1 MKVLK
6 LTILSILVS
15 LSFFIVPILR
25 AETTNLEIYYFG
37 DSETYELTTLRIH
50 DLDTFEYYD
59 FTSEEYLI
67 NDVVWLK
74 FTLVDIELINT
85 NYQLILT
92 IDEYV
97 KVYPFTLDEP
107 FKTETLYQYYLRGSN
122 LTSNTEALTSLVS
135 YATFIDGKNIKVV
148 TSAKSTGVPTI
159 KVQSNDVFSEVKSI
173 KDLVDGYLIELED
186 DLDVKRE
193 YTLDFDFNDGF
204 GYQRVNVRLD
214 GIYNQGFFESAYH
227 YDSNDL
233 GSTYTKSRTTFK
245 LWAPTL
251 NSVKLN
257 LYSEGTKTVF
267 DMQPSAYGVYVFT
280 FIGDAKNRSYTY
292 SFERFGVEYE
302 IVDPYSKHLSSD
314 LTKSL
319 VVALDETNPS
329 DFTSIELPYFS
340 GSYGDAVIYETSIH
354 QMTGDP
360 LSNGT
365 YKDTY
370 VGLSRSNTTYEYKD
384 TEYTTGI
391 AHLKELGITHVA
403 LSDLLDTKNSLSVI
417 NRAFQF
423 DQSITKDIYEVKNLI
438 KAMANNG
445 IRVILDID
453 LYNPV
458 IEGLELLMPGY
469 YYEQTNGE
477 IIKNENKEAFFNTD
491 HSMTSRYIE
500 SSLAYLLEEYKLSA
514 LKISPLNGLM
524 IDDLNKIQRLGTA
537 LDEDFLM
544 YGEFNSY
551 TSKPLTGKL
560 TKQALDQVKFVGVID
575 QSLNTSENAW
585 VKGGSLGAQTK
596 RNILSSSTPEFNN
609 LTPHQMFNRL
619 PDMSNLTYSE
629 RQQYKALYLLSFSTP
644 VIRGG
649 EEFNNT
655 SSVLKYQNKEN
666 NQTFKM
672 YKDLIDFRF
681 NHLSIKLPEHREI
694 KSMVNIQSDAN
705 LIYYRITNQ
714 YDLYPDILIIH
725 HNSVNN
731 STSFTLPEGLPG
743 ETSSYNID
751 GDFYWKV
758 AFDSSYGLEIDSAYE
773 NGDSIN
779 LIPNQT
785 LVLYYGLNLNNAI
798 VPPVPNIPDSPSNSN
813 QTLIALIM
821 VGSLIIVAGII
832 GTYFILRTS
841 KDEQ

>member
-15 LSFFIVPILR
+15 LSFFVVPLLS
-25 AETTNLEIYYFG
+25 ADATNLEIYYFG
-37 DSETYELTTLRIH
+37 NCETYERTTLTIH
-50 DLDTFEYYD
+50 DLDTSESYV
-59 FTSEEYLI
+59 FTREEYLI

-74 FTLVDIELINT
+74 FSLVDIELIHT

-92 IDEYV
+92 IDEFE
-97 KVYPFTLDEP
+97 KVYPFTLEDP
-107 FKTETLYQYYLRGSN
+107 FETETIYQYYLRDNN
-122 LTSNTEALTSLVS
+122 LTTNTEELTSLVS
-135 YATFIDGKNIKVV
+135 YATFIDSKNIKVV
-148 TSAKSTGVPTI
+148 TSAKSTGIPTVQ
-159 KVQSNDVFSEVKSI
+159 VQSNDTLSEVKQI

-186 DLDVKRE
+186 DLDVTME
-193 YTLDFDFNDGF
+193 YVLDFDFNDGF

-214 GIYNQGFFESAYH
+214 GIYNQGFFTSAYH

-233 GSTYTKSRTTFK
+233 GSTYTKTRTTFK
-245 LWAPTL
+245 VWAPTL

-257 LYSEGTKTVF
+257 LYNEGTKTVF

-280 FIGDAKNRSYTY
+280 FIGDAKNKSYTY

-302 IVDPYSKHLSSD
+302 IIDPYSKHLSSD

-319 VVALDETNPS
+319 VVNLDETNPS
-329 DFTSIELPYFS
+329 EFTSLELPYFS
-340 GSYGDAVIYETSIH
+340 GSYGDAIIYETSVH

-360 LSNGT
+360 ISNGT

-403 LSDLLDTKNSLSVI
+403 LSDLLDTKNSLRVI
-417 NRAFQF
+417 NRALQF
-423 DQSITKDIYEVKNLI
+423 DQSLNKDIYEVKNLI
-438 KAMANNG
+438 KSMANNG

-458 IEGLELLMPGY
+458 IEGLEALMPGY

-477 IIKNENKEAFFNTD
+477 IIKNENKDAFFNTN
-491 HSMTSRYIE
+491 HYMTSRYIE
-500 SSLAYLLEEYKLSA
+500 SSVAFLLEEYKLSA
-514 LKISPLNGLM
+514 LKISPLNSLV
-524 IDDLNKIQRLGTA
+524 INDLNSIQRLGTA

-544 YGEFNSY
+544 YGEFNGY
-551 TSKPLTGKL
+551 TPKSLTNKL
-560 TKQALDQVKFVGVID
+560 TKQTLDQVKFVGVID
-575 QSLNTSENAW
+575 QSLSTSENAW
-585 VKGGSLGAQTK
+585 IKGGSLGAQTK

-609 LTPHQMFNRL
+609 LSPHQMFNRL
-619 PDMSNLTYSE
+619 PDMTNFTYSE
-629 RQQYKALYLLSFSTP
+629 RQQYKVLYLLSFSTP

-649 EEFNNT
+649 EEFNST

-672 YKDLIDFRF
+672 YKDLINFRF
-681 NHLSIKLPEHREI
+681 NHISIKLPEHREI
-694 KSMVNIQSDAN
+694 KSMVNMQSDAN

-714 YDLYPDILIIH
+714 YDLYPDILVIH
-725 HNSVNN
+725 HNSVHD
-731 STSFTLPEGLPG
+731 STTFTLPEGLPG

-758 AFDSSYGLEIDSAYE
+758 AFDSSYGLEIDTAYE
-773 NGDSIN
+773 NLESIS

-785 LVLYYGLNLNNAI
+785 LVLYYGLNLTNTV
-798 VPPVPNIPDSPSNSN
+798 VPPVSNIPTSPSNSN
-813 QTLIALIM
+813 ATLIALII
-821 VGSLIIVAGII
+821 VGSIIVVAGII